1 MERVKQHPKRLSVM
15 AVAVCT
21 ALVAQAQAQNTT
33 YLEDVVVWG
42 TKVSS
47 NSESLGAGDMSLKQ
61 ADHMSDLLRDI
72 PGVDVGGTHS
82 VNQRINIRGLGETD
96 LDIRLD
102 GASQHANMFH
112 HIGNL
117 TLNPD
122 ILKSA
127 DIQVGNNS
135 VTQNGLGGSVLF
147 ETKDAKDL
155 LRYDEKFG
163 TRVYGGYASNASQ
176 QGSLTVYGL
185 LSEQVDAMLYGH
197 MLSRDNFEDGRGV
210 ETIGV
215 EGDTYNVLGKFG
227 FEPSQLHR
235 FELAYDLYRD
245 SGDYNPRP
253 DWSVDA
259 NQSRSEDELIPTD
272 YDRDTITFS
281 YELKGDTNRGKVAL
295 YSSKT
300 EITRDETNVVSRWPT
315 DRLSVNSAE
324 NRNTGLNVQFQ
335 TDYQVANL
343 DNTVTYGGDYM
354 DKNSKSIYGG
364 VLYADETAKSTAVF
378 VENQLFLTSDLS
390 LTAGLRFDDFKR
402 EAETGT
408 NDFDDVTWSLSGEWN
423 VAQDWTLFASTRSLF
438 KGPELLESFIKYQT
452 VAYLADDIKA
462 ESGQN
467 TQGGIRFNKQI
478 DEHFLSANLT
488 VFKTEIDD
496 YIVSEYDFASAG
508 YKIYNLGDVEFTG
521 FELSASY
528 GYQNFQ
534 SKVSY
539 SRSDN
544 EDKTNGGPV
553 LDTVG
558 RSARSLDV
566 GDSIAVTLD
575 YQADAI
581 DTIFGWTSIMVLEED
596 NVLDGAPVKESYDVH
611 NLYAQWIPSQVED
624 LSVTFGIDNIFDAT
638 YASHASKTGA
648 VGDVRAD
655 DYEPGRNFKLS
666 AAYQF

>member
-1 MERVKQHPKRLSVM
+1 MERVKQHPKRISLLT
-15 AVAVCT
+15 VAVCT
-21 ALVAQAQAQNTT
+21 ALASQAMAEDVT

-47 NSESLGAGDMSLKQ
+47 NTESLGASDMSLKQ
-61 ADHMSDLLRDI
+61 ADHMSDLLRDV

-122 ILKSA
+122 ILKTA

-135 VTQNGLGGSVLF
+135 VTQSGLGGSVMF
-147 ETKDAKDL
+147 ETKDAQDL
-155 LRYDEKFG
+155 LRHDETYG
-163 TRVYGGYASNASQ
+163 ARVYGGYASNASQ
-176 QGSLTVYGL
+176 QSSLTLYGL
-185 LSEQVDAMLYGH
+185 LGDKFDAMLYGH

-215 EGDTYNVLGKFG
+215 KGDTYNVLGKIG
-227 FEPSQLHR
+227 HEPSDIHR
-235 FELAYDLYRD
+235 FELGYDLYRD

-253 DWSVDA
+253 DWSSDA
-259 NQSRSEDELIPTD
+259 NQSRSENELIPTD
-272 YDRDTITFS
+272 YDRDTLTLS
-281 YELKGDTNRGKVAL
+281 YELKGEANRGKVSI

-300 EITRDETNVVSRWPT
+300 EITRDESNVVSRWPT
-315 DRLSVNSAE
+315 DRLSINTAE
-324 NRNTGLNVQFQ
+324 NRNRGINATFQ
-335 TDYQVANL
+335 SDYQLASRE
-343 DNTVTYGGDYM
+343 NTVTYGVDYI
-354 DKNSKSIYGG
+354 DKNSKSVYGDTP
-364 VLYADETAKSTAVF
+364 YADETAISTAVF
-378 VENQLFLTSDLS
+378 IENQLFLTSS
-390 LTAGLRFDDFKR
+390 FNLTAGLRFDDFKR

-408 NDFDDVTWSLSGEWN
+408 KTFDDVTWSLAGEWN
-423 VAQDWTLFASTRSLF
+423 VASDWTLFASTRSLF

-452 VAYLADDIKA
+452 VAYLSDDIKA
-462 ESGQN
+462 ETGQN
-467 TQGGIRFNKQI
+467 TQGGVRFDKRIN
-478 DEHFLSANLT
+478 EHFISANLT
-488 VFKTEIDD
+488 LFKTDIDD
-496 YIVSEYDFASAG
+496 YIVAAYDNGTSG
-508 YKIYNLGDVEFTG
+508 YNIYNLGDVEFTG
-521 FELSASY
+521 FELSANY
-528 GYQNFQ
+528 GYENFN

-539 SRSDN
+539 SKSDN

-558 RSARSLDV
+558 RSARSLDI
-566 GDSIAVTLD
+566 GDSIAVTFD

-581 DTIFGWTSIMVLEED
+581 DTIFGWTSIVVLEED
-596 NVLDGAPVKESYDVH
+596 NVLDGASVKEGYDVH
-611 NLYAQWIPSQVED
+611 NFYAQWIPSDAED
-624 LSVTFGIDNIFDAT
+624 LSVTFGIDNIFDAA
-638 YASHASKTGA
+638 YASHASKTGL